1 MTNRICGSCDFEN
14 TGEAL
19 FCGSCGK
26 QLGNICKNCGFSNY
40 GTSICSNCGRVIS
53 SALITEEFTWRPT
66 DSEPGQTEPINQTS
80 EVPEND
86 PSLPRPG
93 EIGTLI
99 STSINAYRANF
110 LPFLALALISSVP
123 ATIFLS
129 QGDGLITY
137 FTDFMGDDS
146 VNSPNSDEPNWVLL
160 IPLMLLAVFGEI
172 ISTAS
177 IIFGSAQH
185 MNGEKVNVA
194 TCISYSFS
202 SFFRLTGVMLVFVVV
217 LILPTILSIF
227 FIGIPILIFLIVKL
241 WFVICFVM
249 VENTGIITAV
259 KRSWSLVVSKWW
271 ITFGTG
277 AVVII
282 ITALASATLSYVA
295 VQLGSLLDNI
305 AFSHALRGLTTT
317 LIAPFQAIS
326 TGIYFLGLRK
336 SKSADS

>member
-19 FCGSCGK
+19 YCGSCGK

-93 EIGTLI
+93 EIGTLF

-129 QGDGLITY
+129 QGDGLIAY

-259 KRSWSLVVSKWW
+259 KRSWSLVESKWW

-282 ITALASATLSYVA
+282 ITALARATLSYVA

-336 SKSADS
+336 SKGPDS

>member
-1 MTNRICGSCDFEN
+1 MTNRICGNCDFEN

-19 FCGSCGK
+19 YCGSCGK

-259 KRSWSLVVSKWW
+259 KRSWSLVESKWW

-336 SKSADS
+336 SKGPDS